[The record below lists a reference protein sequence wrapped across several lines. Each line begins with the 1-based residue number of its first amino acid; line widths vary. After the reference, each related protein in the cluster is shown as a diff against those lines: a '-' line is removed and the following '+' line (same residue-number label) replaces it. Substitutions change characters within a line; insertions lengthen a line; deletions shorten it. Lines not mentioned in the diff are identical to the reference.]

1 MREEGLTPDVPL
13 GPFEGMPVT
22 AYAAQGLTA
31 RLHASKD
38 CARLKAG
45 QVRELRI
52 PLDAS
57 MIRRMCADCA
67 LRGRWARPGTAL
79 DMFLQVFRGW
89 GLVHDLGQYAA
100 ADPDGDGEPTD
111 SEVAQA
117 AERLHA
123 QAQEIAGDPDS
134 EEAGDG
140 SLGEAINLR
149 DALAMDWCQAAKS
162 LLDAAGPV
170 ARYPWLREW
179 ASERLDLKRQRIE
192 TISQRAAQ
200 LLDHGALVAVAAAA
214 QMKQPELP
222 VSEPAFAVLGTQREI
237 ESALL
242 GLWHEWHRRVSHRTD
257 KPDAQWYLSYS
268 LGDMLGSKR
277 KGRDAL
283 RRRAA
288 EMLTSWAEESL
299 DTAARQETGLD
310 RLVLATIPDKDPQ
323 DRGPTFLHEQLS
335 RWEIGVLIVHAVAA
349 DWATRTFLLRVPAL
363 IAERLLADQSTLASA
378 ECAGDPADTGAY
390 ATMLASAAATLTKEA
405 GHGAF
410 LPGTLDDT
418 PVAGRRPVTLAEVR
432 ALRGVLDECRQLFVA
447 CSVNGG
453 VEILPLEQI
462 EKRCENGW
470 SGILLAEAGD
480 LPSALIEP
488 ALAQLGETP
497 AGDSGDTRER
507 YVHPR
512 EKEFGQQLGAD
523 AGMCLLRGHFG
534 DRDDGRLE
542 RELRVLALAR
552 GMSDL
557 RQLDGGHDSRSL
569 VPQAVWRAL
578 LTDAHI
584 SLQPFRAADSG
595 EPGDGG
601 LGLPISPLANVQVYT
616 TNADPRVEGKGHS
629 PFCRHAR
636 GNYEGITKSYDL
648 VTVAD
653 LLSGPEPDWCSQ
665 CGGYALRR
673 LNNSEVGYYRV
684 AHILLDIEQE
694 LTQEM
699 YTRGGRRI
707 DLVVMRAGLSDAS
720 QWLRGD
726 SYPGPLR
733 AGDAWRVQDVIR
745 NLQEKAELINRYH
758 QDGWP
763 DDGTVIHLRD
773 RRDASRPGPANG
785 KGDWQRS
792 LFVNT
797 FEFAFGRV
805 SALEFAWGA
814 PLIIAA
820 VTWL

>member
-13 GPFEGMPVT
+13 GPFEGTPVT
-22 AYAAQGLTA
+22 AYAAQSLTA
-31 RLHASKD
+31 KLHASKD
-38 CARLKAG
+38 CARLNVG
-45 QVRELRI
+45 QLREVRV

-57 MIRRMCADCA
+57 MIRRMRADCA
-67 LRGRWARPGTAL
+67 VRGRWARPGTAL

-89 GLVHDLGQYAA
+89 GLVHELGQYTA
-100 ADPDGDGEPTD
+100 ADPDGDGELTG

-123 QAQEIAGDPDS
+123 QAEMTADDPDS
-134 EEAGDG
+134 EEADDG
-140 SLGEAINLR
+140 TLGEAINLR
-149 DALAMDWCQAAKS
+149 DALAIDWCWAAKS

-170 ARYPWLREW
+170 ARYPWLQDW
-179 ASERLDLKRQRIE
+179 AGERLDLKRQRME
-192 TISQRAAQ
+192 TLSQRAAQ
-200 LLDHGALVAVAAAA
+200 LLDHDALIAVAAAA

-237 ESALL
+237 EGAVL
-242 GLWHEWHRRVSHRTD
+242 GLWYEWHRRVSHRTD
-257 KPDAQWYLSYS
+257 RPDAQWYLSYS
-268 LGDMLGSKR
+268 LGDRLGNRR

-288 EMLTSWAEESL
+288 EMLTNWAEESL
-299 DTAARQETGLD
+299 AAAARQETGPH

-335 RWEIGVLIVHAVAA
+335 RWEIGVLIVHTVAA

-418 PVAGRRPVTLAEVR
+418 PVAERRPVTLAEVR
-432 ALRGVLDECRQLFVA
+432 ALRGILDERRQLFVA
-447 CSVNGG
+447 CSATGG
-453 VEILPLEQI
+453 VEVLPLEQI

-488 ALAQLGETP
+488 ALTQLGETP

-512 EKEFGQQLGAD
+512 EKEFGQHLGAD
-523 AGMCLLRGHFG
+523 AGMRVLREHLGG
-534 DRDDGRLE
+534 SDDGHLE
-542 RELRVLALAR
+542 RDLRVLALAR
-552 GMSDL
+552 GMTDL
-557 RQLDGGHDSRSL
+557 RELDGGYDSRPL
-569 VPQAVWRAL
+569 VPRAVWRAL
-578 LTDAHI
+578 VTDAHI
-584 SLQPFRAADSG
+584 NLQPFRAADSE
-595 EPGDGG
+595 EPGEGG
-601 LGLPISPLANVQVYT
+601 LGLPISPLANLQVYT

-636 GNYEGITKSYDL
+636 GNYEGIKKGYDL

-653 LLSGPEPDWCSQ
+653 LLRGPEPDWCSQ

-673 LNNSEVGYYRV
+673 LNSSEVEYYRL

-694 LTQEM
+694 LAQES

-707 DLVVMRAGLSDAS
+707 DLAAMRAGLSDAS
-720 QWLRGD
+720 QWLRGN

-733 AGDAWRVQDVIR
+733 AGDAWRVQDAIR

-758 QDGWP
+758 QNGWP
-763 DDGTVIHLRD
+763 GDGTVIHLRD
-773 RRDASRPGPANG
+773 RRDASHPNPTNG
-785 KGDWQRS
+785 KGDWRRS
-792 LFVNT
+792 LFANT
-797 FEFAFGRV
+797 NRKLP
-805 SALEFAWGA
+805 ALVPQA
-814 PLIIAA
+814 
-820 VTWL
+820 